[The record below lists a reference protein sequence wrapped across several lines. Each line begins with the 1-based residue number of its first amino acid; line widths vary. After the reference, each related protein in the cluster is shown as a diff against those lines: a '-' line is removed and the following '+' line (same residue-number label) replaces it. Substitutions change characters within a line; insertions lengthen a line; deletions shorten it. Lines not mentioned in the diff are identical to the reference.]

1 MGLRE
6 QSERKA
12 PEKYFTKISLKYA
25 KPLTCK
31 LGSKSLSILYQKVIC
46 EWNWSLTVHIFQ
58 TSNVRHTYCLRASQ
72 TEIKEQ
78 WHCTQP
84 KPAFELSLTH
94 CCHRAT
100 LNPRLELPSF
110 FNLTK
115 IQEISGY
122 FCNFYSFGNIF
133 PFYNCIINIK
143 SVWLYKIS
151 TKINLNGIYKSELE
165 LFIQVLLITMLFVKR
180 LHWK

>member
-25 KPLTCK
+25 KPLTYK
-31 LGSKSLSILYQKVIC
+31 LGSVTFYSIPKVIC
-46 EWNWSLTVHIFQ
+46 EWNWSLTGHIFR
-58 TSNVRHTYCLRASQ
+58 TMYVRHTYCLRASQ

>member
-25 KPLTCK
+25 KPLTYK

-100 LNPRLELPSF
+100 LNPRLE
-110 FNLTK
+110 FNYHLSLIWQKFKKYQDTFATFTVL
-115 IQEISGY
+115 EIFS
-122 FCNFYSFGNIF
+122 
-133 PFYNCIINIK
+133 PFIIA
-143 SVWLYKIS
+143 
-151 TKINLNGIYKSELE
+151 
-165 LFIQVLLITMLFVKR
+165 
-180 LHWK
+180 